1 LVNKVPTCVLPIDP
15 AHPDPDTL
23 GTAAEVLR
31 AGGLVAFP
39 TETVYG
45 LGANALDVDAVR
57 RVFEAKGRP
66 PVNPL
71 IVHIHGESM
80 LRQVV
85 ADWPPI
91 AATLAA
97 RFWPGPLTLVL
108 PKGKPVPDLV
118 TAGGPTIAVRT
129 PGHPVALELIREAG
143 VPLAAPSANRS
154 GEISPTRAEHV
165 LAGLAGRIDLILDG
179 GSTSN
184 GIESTV
190 LDLTT
195 EPPTVL
201 RPGPVGIAEL
211 EAVLGP
217 IRRQSKAADGPL
229 PSPGLM
235 PRHYAPRTPVELI
248 SGRANFDD
256 RAEVLRSRGEK
267 FGEVVLG
274 GSGCNERRIA
284 MPADPAGYAARL
296 YEGLHRLD
304 GLGLSRILIELPPE
318 GDEWMAVRD
327 RLSRAA
333 AQ

>member
-1 LVNKVPTCVLPIDP
+1 
-15 AHPDPDTL
+15 
-23 GTAAEVLR
+23 VLR

-45 LGANALDVDAVR
+45 LGANALDADAVR

-85 ADWPPI
+85 ADWPPT

-97 RFWPGPLTLVL
+97 RFWPGPITLVL
-108 PKGKPVPDLV
+108 PRTASVPDLV
-118 TAGGPTIAVRT
+118 TAGGTTVAVRS
-129 PGHPVALELIREAG
+129 PGHPVAQELIREAG

-165 LAGLAGRIDLILDG
+165 LAGLAGRINLILDG
-179 GSTSN
+179 GPTLN

-195 EPPTVL
+195 QPPTLL
-201 RPGPVGIAEL
+201 RPGPVGVAEL
-211 EAVLGP
+211 EAILGP
-217 IRRQSKAADGPL
+217 IQRQPKAAAGPL
-229 PSPGLM
+229 PSPGMM
-235 PRHYAPRTPVELI
+235 PRHYAPRTPVELV
-248 SGRANFDD
+248 SGRANFDE
-256 RAEVLRSRGEK
+256 RAKELRSHGEK
-267 FGEVVLG
+267 FGEVLLG
-274 GSGCNERRIA
+274 GESSDEDRIA

-296 YEGLHRLD
+296 YEVLHRLD
-304 GLGLSRILIELPPE
+304 VLGLSRILIEMPPPE
-318 GDEWMAVRD
+318 DQWMAVRD

-333 AQ
+333 AD